1 MNHVGVL
8 ATLVEEKMFP
18 RIISGSSAGSI
29 IAGLCCTRVDDE
41 LPQLIDDLSNVN
53 WNVFGDSSNPE
64 TIYNHLTRLLK
75 MGTLNLHSLI

>member
-53 WNVFGDSSNPE
+53 WNVFGDSSKPE
-64 TIYNHLTRLLK
+64 TIYNHLARLLK
-75 MGTLNLHSLI
+75 MGAINFHSLI